1 MTSNPKLTDKAPVIP
16 KNTIIT
22 LQLAVIRVKRWL
34 NAMKTIPAFAKN
46 PSSIPRA
53 LFISRNDLLQML
65 ADCDKEYPDYEI
77 TGVRVY
83 FAIAGEDK
91 PEPPS
96 TCDMRGLLVPVMEL
110 KMGDK
115 QQHKDLVHKSM
126 SNPDPNDTSIYDFTT
141 PCPDYCDQASELYI
155 NL

>member
-83 FAIAGEDK
+83 FAIAGEDR

-96 TCDMRGLLVPVMEL
+96 TCDMRGLLVPVMKL
-110 KMGDK
+110 KIEDT
-115 QQHKDLVHKSM
+115 HHTDLVFKNM
-126 SNPDPNDTSIYDFTT
+126 ADQNPNDTSIYDFTAT
-141 PCPDYCDQASELYI
+141 CPDYCDPSSELYVSVQ
-155 NL
+155 